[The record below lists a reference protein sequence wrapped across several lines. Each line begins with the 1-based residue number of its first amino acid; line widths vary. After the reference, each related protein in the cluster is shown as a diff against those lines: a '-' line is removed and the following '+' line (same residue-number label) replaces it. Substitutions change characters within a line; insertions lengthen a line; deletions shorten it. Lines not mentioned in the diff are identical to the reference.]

1 MGVLEVDLDAAL
13 HFSRS
18 TLVVTNRR
26 LLWARAGASDWAG
39 VWPLDDTLSLR
50 HHDHAGI
57 GTLELH
63 DPHSQRAVWRFTL
76 GQNVQALRLVR
87 QFERQC
93 EALRSPAVHAH
104 DDDHDPTTCPTCHA
118 PLPPDSDECAVCTR
132 ELSTP
137 PSTWVLL
144 RLWRFAKPYQ
154 WKLLAGF
161 LLTLA
166 STAATLVPP
175 YLTMPLMDDILIPY
189 QNGKDRK
196 SVV

>member
-1 MGVLEVDLDAAL
+1 MHSHPANAPMADLPTRLLPEENVMGVLEVDLDAAL

-39 VWPLDDTLSLR
+39 VWPLDGTWSLR
-50 HHDHAGI
+50 HHDHAGV

-104 DDDHDPTTCPTCHA
+104 DDDHDPTTCPTWFSFSA
-118 PLPPDSDECAVCTR
+118 
-132 ELSTP
+132 TP
-137 PSTWVLL
+137 
-144 RLWRFAKPYQ
+144 
-154 WKLLAGF
+154 
-161 LLTLA
+161 
-166 STAATLVPP
+166 
-175 YLTMPLMDDILIPY
+175 
-189 QNGKDRK
+189 
-196 SVV
+196 